1 MDKTTQTPN
10 LDISTCNVTSDGTV
24 PSEGKV
30 VTDPP
35 ADVASTDPTSSVTA
49 KPDEDI
55 PLPTVRSTEMPDSAA
70 SAAVAL
76 TELKT
81 ESSPETVEH
90 VFSATI
96 PSVHPTP
103 VKSEGTV
110 PSTPIE
116 KIKTDNVNDVS
127 PESVVEETSPDSL
140 SSNATNPKPNAEDTV
155 AAVTTP
161 SKVKAKVCIMSDRK
175 FVLKLLTHTH
185 HEFFISL
192 RRRNIPSL
200 TKHLPVSP
208 RPNRQKCLVARSAP
222 WNLMNLILS
231 LIGPLWSIL
240 LQGPSGNSK

>member
-1 MDKTTQTPN
+1 MDKTTQTSN
-10 LDISTCNVTSDGTV
+10 LDISNCNIASTGKVAK
-24 PSEGKV
+24 EGKV
-30 VTDPP
+30 VTDVS
-35 ADVASTDPTSSVTA
+35 ANSNSVTA
-49 KPDEDI
+49 ADPISFVLKNDTPTTKPDETT
-55 PLPTVRSTEMPDSAA
+55 PPTCVRSTDIPDATA
-70 SAAVAL
+70 SAAVVL

-81 ESSPETVEH
+81 DSMSESVESTTVSPVANVHTPSPVKKEETV
-90 VFSATI
+90 TD
-96 PSVHPTP
+96 P
-103 VKSEGTV
+103 VDSKDC
-110 PSTPIE
+110 STPCQ
-116 KIKTDNVNDVS
+116 KIKTKNVNDVS
-127 PESVVEETSPDSL
+127 PDSVPG
-140 SSNATNPKPNAEDTV
+140 
-155 AAVTTP
+155 AAATTP